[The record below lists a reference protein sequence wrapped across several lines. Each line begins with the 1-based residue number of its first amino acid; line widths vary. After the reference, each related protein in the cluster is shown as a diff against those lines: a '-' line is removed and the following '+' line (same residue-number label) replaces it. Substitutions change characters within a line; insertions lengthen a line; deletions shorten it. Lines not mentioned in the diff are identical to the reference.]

1 MLKKKLNTIAG
12 FHAADADVITRI
24 VTDESD
30 ATVLKPY
37 HDNRGHHSLKS
48 MMVLKNFPHLFG
60 LGSFSY

>member
-37 HDNRGHHSLKS
+37 HDGGIE
-48 MMVLKNFPHLFG
+48 VITV
-60 LGSFSY
+60 